1 MNNKP
6 VDRRTTKTK
15 RALSNALAELLSEK
29 ELRKI
34 TVQEIV
40 DKADVSRVTFYKYYL
55 DVYDLCE
62 KIEEVVLT
70 ELGLIVLQLEDNS
83 TELFFEQLVGY
94 ISENRVTFSMIFNP
108 NTTSKLRDKLSKL
121 IEGMLRN
128 VYSEKLGIKPNNK
141 ELAYI
146 CCYHAQ
152 GCLAILQKW
161 VQDGFTEPDDYI
173 IKLMPAIDEQIED
186 YFQTKIVRQRDQGLR
201 KPPIRRSVL

>member
-161 VQDGFTEPDDYI
+161 VHDGFTEPDDYI

-186 YFQTKIVRQRDQGLR
+186 YFSNKNS
-201 KPPIRRSVL
+201 KAKRSRA

>member
-1 MNNKP
+1 MWTVNNKP

-186 YFQTKIVRQRDQGLR
+186 YFSNKNS
-201 KPPIRRSVL
+201 KAKRSRA

>member
-6 VDRRTTKTK
+6 VDRSTTKTK

-128 VYSEKLGIKPNNK
+128 VYSEKLGI
-141 ELAYI
+141 
-146 CCYHAQ
+146 
-152 GCLAILQKW
+152 
-161 VQDGFTEPDDYI
+161 
-173 IKLMPAIDEQIED
+173 
-186 YFQTKIVRQRDQGLR
+186 
-201 KPPIRRSVL
+201 

>member
-1 MNNKP
+1 MWAVNNKP

-186 YFQTKIVRQRDQGLR
+186 YFSNKNS
-201 KPPIRRSVL
+201 KAKRSRA

>member
-83 TELFFEQLVGY
+83 TEMFFEQLVGY

-186 YFQTKIVRQRDQGLR
+186 YFSNKNS
-201 KPPIRRSVL
+201 KAKRSRA

>member
-128 VYSEKLGIKPNNK
+128 VYSEKLEIKPNNK

-186 YFQTKIVRQRDQGLR
+186 YFSNKNS
-201 KPPIRRSVL
+201 KAKRSRA

>member
-1 MNNKP
+1 MNSKP
-6 VDRRTTKTK
+6 VDRRIVKTK
-15 RALSNALAELLSEK
+15 RALSNALAELLAEK

-55 DVYDLCE
+55 DVYDLYD
-62 KIEEVVLT
+62 KIEEDVLT
-70 ELGLIVLQLEDNS
+70 ELGLIVLQLENNS
-83 TELFFEQLVGY
+83 METFFEQLVGY
-94 ISENRVTFSMIFNP
+94 IYDNRVKFGMIFSP

-128 VYSEKLGIKPNNK
+128 VYSEKLGIAPNNK

-146 CCYHAQ
+146 CCYRAQ

-161 VQDGFTEPDDYI
+161 VLEGFEDPCEYI
-173 IKLMPAIDEQIED
+173 IKLMPAIDAQLED
-186 YFQTKIVRQRDQGLR
+186 YFSNIKE
-201 KPPIRRSVL
+201 KSN

>member
-141 ELAYI
+141 ELGYI

-186 YFQTKIVRQRDQGLR
+186 YFSNKNS
-201 KPPIRRSVL
+201 KAKRSRA

>member
-40 DKADVSRVTFYKYYL
+40 DKAEVSRVTFYKYYL

-186 YFQTKIVRQRDQGLR
+186 YFSNKNS
-201 KPPIRRSVL
+201 KAKRSRA

>member
-1 MNNKP
+1 MWAVNNKP

-186 YFQTKIVRQRDQGLR
+186 YFSNKNNKAKKSRA
-201 KPPIRRSVL
+201 

>member
-186 YFQTKIVRQRDQGLR
+186 YFSNKNS
-201 KPPIRRSVL
+201 KAKRSRA